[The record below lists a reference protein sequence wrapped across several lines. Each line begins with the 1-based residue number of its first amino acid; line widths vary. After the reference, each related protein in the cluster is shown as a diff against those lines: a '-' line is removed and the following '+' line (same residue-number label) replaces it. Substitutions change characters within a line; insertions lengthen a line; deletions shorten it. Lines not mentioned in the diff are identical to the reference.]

1 MAGEISAVVQITAA
15 SWKVVDRTIL
25 FIREMRVIDKSV
37 ERLIQT
43 LHRLRGAIALV
54 ARTCDR
60 AGGEA
65 SNDALVFIR
74 ATLATCEEPLKGAY
88 SLIQKLAVQNSD
100 HAWDKFKLKIRS
112 DWWKPDIDVYVKEI
126 ELLVGNLNTGIH
138 CWTLYVHPDCLYVIT
153 LTSKQ

>member
-1 MAGEISAVVQITAA
+1 MQITSA

-37 ERLIQT
+37 ERLVQT

-54 ARTCDR
+54 AKTCDK

-65 SNDALVFIR
+65 SNEALVFIR
-74 ATLATCEEPLKGAY
+74 ATLVTCDEPLKDA
-88 SLIQKLAVQNSD
+88 SRLIQKLAVSDSD
-100 HAWDKFKLKIRS
+100 HAWGKFKLKIRS
-112 DWWKPDIDVYVKEI
+112 DWWQPDIDGYIKEI

-138 CWTLYVHPDCLYVIT
+138 CWTLYVQAVGSMDPRLMRI
-153 LTSKQ
+153 Q